1 MSRSSLGERGVS
13 LFWGEGRGPSCHLQ
27 SIEDGLQKIE
37 YQLKMTQGGGG
48 GGNHYNRFQSH
59 RDDK

>member
-1 MSRSSLGERGVS
+1 MS
-13 LFWGEGRGPSCHLQ
+13 LFWGEGRGPICHLQ